1 MSTKDPNLKVIFGSD
16 TKDFDKGCKDVK
28 QGLKDIGRDASEF
41 GGAMKTAMGKGAAA
55 VAAVT
60 AAVAGTIA
68 IIKDL
73 AQQNQALGDAWERT
87 CEGMKGAFDS
97 FKTAVANMD
106 FTNLFTNMREASRL
120 ARDLYDARDGLGEV
134 QTSYNIALARQ
145 QKTINQLRLDMADM
159 SKTEEERVAA
169 GNKLLKIYEDL
180 EKNPTRSLLNISEK
194 SLDVIANKLGY
205 TLKDLPEEEL
215 KKTRRYVEQFFI
227 WLGTEAGEAWNSAYG
242 AAFADPAKLWQT
254 TINAQNA
261 GLSDAYRAMLWN
273 YQGAVGDKDREAM
286 EQAIV
291 AYYNQE
297 AKYSEE
303 TLKIRKQINSLQV
316 AGAKQDEKSSA
327 ASAKAALAER
337 KKAEAEIQ
345 EMLTYMAKRQ
355 ENNDLY
361 GNAFAG
367 ISKVSDIRA
376 FTGFGG
382 LATLRDEYQS
392 RLTAEL
398 GDLTIYVGIKPKK
411 DTVINLTQE
420 INSLLETSINRT
432 GEIMGDLIGTL
443 AAGGDAW
450 GDFKNAAVSALGDLA
465 IAVGK
470 IAIKMGLAAA
480 GIDVAL
486 KDTGQ
491 WYIAVAAGAALVAL
505 GTAVKSSLSAAAS
518 GDYSAS
524 GGGYSGG
531 YATSSSGG
539 DWETREVNVNVTGT
553 LVADGDQ
560 LVTVINNTNKKNYY
574 LQ

>member
-316 AGAKQDEKSSA
+316 AGAKQDETA
-327 ASAKAALAER
+327 AAKAAAAAKKQQEELKKIADIHAKWSWMGSVSTEGIQSPQGSVMGPSLSILPQQVDTALFKETFLA
-337 KKAEAEIQ
+337 Q
-345 EMLTYMAKRQ
+345 L
-355 ENNDLY
+355 
-361 GNAFAG
+361 
-367 ISKVSDIRA
+367 
-376 FTGFGG
+376 
-382 LATLRDEYQS
+382 
-392 RLTAEL
+392 
-398 GDLTIYVGIKPKK
+398 
-411 DTVINLTQE
+411 
-420 INSLLETSINRT
+420 
-432 GEIMGDLIGTL
+432 GEIKVAIGFEADTQKIHDITNEVTSLVQNAVTRTSEILGNLVGTL

-450 GDFKNAAVSALGDLA
+450 GDFKNAALSAFGDMA

-470 IAIKMGLAAA
+470 IAVSAGVATLGIKAAFESLNGYA
-480 GIDVAL
+480 AI
-486 KDTGQ
+486 
-491 WYIAVAAGAALVAL
+491 AAGAALIAL
-505 GTAVKSSLSAAAS
+505 GAAVKSSLSAVAS

-531 YATSSSGG
+531 YSSSSSDNGY
-539 DWETREVNVNVTGT
+539 ETREVYVNVNGT
-553 LVADGDQ
+553 LQADGNQ
-560 LVTVINNTNKKNYY
+560 LIAVINNTNKKNYY
-574 LQ
+574 TQ

>member
-227 WLGTEAGEAWNSAYG
+227 WLGSEAGEAWNSAYG

-316 AGAKQDEKSSA
+316 AGAKQDETA
-327 ASAKAALAER
+327 AAKAAAAAKKQQEELKKIADIHAKWSWMGSVSTEGIQSPQGSVMGPSLSILPQQVDTALFKETFLA
-337 KKAEAEIQ
+337 Q
-345 EMLTYMAKRQ
+345 L
-355 ENNDLY
+355 
-361 GNAFAG
+361 
-367 ISKVSDIRA
+367 
-376 FTGFGG
+376 
-382 LATLRDEYQS
+382 
-392 RLTAEL
+392 
-398 GDLTIYVGIKPKK
+398 
-411 DTVINLTQE
+411 
-420 INSLLETSINRT
+420 
-432 GEIMGDLIGTL
+432 GEIKVAIGFEADTQKIHDITNEVTSLVQNAVTRTSEILGNLVGTL

-450 GDFKNAAVSALGDLA
+450 GDFKNAALSAFGDMA

-470 IAIKMGLAAA
+470 IAVSAGVATLGIKAAFESLNGYA
-480 GIDVAL
+480 AI
-486 KDTGQ
+486 
-491 WYIAVAAGAALVAL
+491 AAGAALIAL
-505 GTAVKSSLSAAAS
+505 GAAVKSSLSAVAS

-531 YATSSSGG
+531 YSSSSSDNGY
-539 DWETREVNVNVTGT
+539 ETREVYVNVNGT
-553 LVADGDQ
+553 LQADGNQ
-560 LVTVINNTNKKNYY
+560 LIAVINNTNKKNYY
-574 LQ
+574 TQ

>member
-16 TKDFDKGCKDVK
+16 TKDFDKGCRDVK

-106 FTNLFTNMREASRL
+106 FTHLFTNMREASRL

-159 SKTEEERVAA
+159 SKTEAERVAA

-180 EKNPTRSLLNISEK
+180 EKNPTRSLLNISEA

-242 AAFADPAKLWQT
+242 AAFADPAKYMQT

-261 GLSDAYRAMLWN
+261 GLSDAYRTMLWN
-273 YQGAVGDKDREAM
+273 YQAAVGDKDRLAM
-286 EQAIV
+286 EEAVV

-297 AKYSEE
+297 AKLSGE
-303 TLKIRKQINSLQV
+303 TLKIRKQIQSIQNSET
-316 AGAKQDEKSSA
+316 KQDNA
-327 ASAKAALAER
+327 AAAKAAAKAAADR
-337 KKAEAEIQ
+337 KKAEQEIQ
-345 EMLTYMAKRQ
+345 ELLTYMARRTDMQ
-355 ENNDLY
+355 LLQQDLMS
-361 GNAFAG
+361 NLPT
-367 ISKVSDIRA
+367 VQ
-376 FTGFGG
+376 G
-382 LATLRDEYQS
+382 LATGPALGLRTDVYEFKE
-392 RLTAEL
+392 RLVAEFGDTTLYVGLKLKTDSVVDLTNEVNALLESSLNRTAEM
-398 GDLTIYVGIKPKK
+398 
-411 DTVINLTQE
+411 
-420 INSLLETSINRT
+420 
-432 GEIMGDLIGTL
+432 MGNLIGTL

-450 GDFKNAAVSALGDLA
+450 GNFKNEAVSALGDLA

-470 IAIKMGLAAA
+470 IAIKTGVGMLGIQAALNM
-480 GIDVAL
+480 DNPYVA
-486 KDTGQ
+486 
-491 WYIAVAAGAALVAL
+491 IAAGAALVAL
-505 GTAVKSSLSAAAS
+505 GAAVKSSLSAVAS
-518 GDYSAS
+518 GDYSS
-524 GGGYSGG
+524 GSGG
-531 YATSSSGG
+531 YAGGYTSGSSGN
-539 DWETREVNVNVTGT
+539 DWEAREVNIHVTGELT
-553 LVADGDQ
+553 ADGDQ
-560 LVTVINNTNKKNYY
+560 LKAALNSANKKSYY
-574 LQ
+574 TG

>member
-316 AGAKQDEKSSA
+316 AGAKQDETA
-327 ASAKAALAER
+327 AAKAAAAAKKQQEELKKIADIHAKWSWMGSVSTEGIQSPQGSVMGPSLSILPQQVDTALFKETFLA
-337 KKAEAEIQ
+337 Q
-345 EMLTYMAKRQ
+345 L
-355 ENNDLY
+355 
-361 GNAFAG
+361 
-367 ISKVSDIRA
+367 
-376 FTGFGG
+376 
-382 LATLRDEYQS
+382 
-392 RLTAEL
+392 
-398 GDLTIYVGIKPKK
+398 
-411 DTVINLTQE
+411 
-420 INSLLETSINRT
+420 
-432 GEIMGDLIGTL
+432 GEIKVAIGFEADTQKIHDITNEVTSLVQNAVTRTSEILGNLVGTL

-450 GDFKNAAVSALGDLA
+450 GDFKNAALSAFGDMA

-470 IAIKMGLAAA
+470 IAVSAGVATLGIKAAFESLNGYA
-480 GIDVAL
+480 AI
-486 KDTGQ
+486 
-491 WYIAVAAGAALVAL
+491 AAGAALIAL
-505 GTAVKSSLSAAAS
+505 GAAVKSSLSAVAS

-531 YATSSSGG
+531 YSSSSSGNG
-539 DWETREVNVNVTGT
+539 YETREVYVNVNGT
-553 LVADGDQ
+553 LQADGNQ
-560 LVTVINNTNKKNYY
+560 LIAVINNTNKKNYY
-574 LQ
+574 TQ

>member
-316 AGAKQDEKSSA
+316 AGAKQDETA
-327 ASAKAALAER
+327 AAKAAAAAKKQQEELKKIADIHAKWSWMGSVSTEGIQSPQGSVMGPSLSILPQQVDTALFKETFLA
-337 KKAEAEIQ
+337 Q
-345 EMLTYMAKRQ
+345 L
-355 ENNDLY
+355 
-361 GNAFAG
+361 
-367 ISKVSDIRA
+367 
-376 FTGFGG
+376 
-382 LATLRDEYQS
+382 
-392 RLTAEL
+392 
-398 GDLTIYVGIKPKK
+398 
-411 DTVINLTQE
+411 
-420 INSLLETSINRT
+420 
-432 GEIMGDLIGTL
+432 GEIKVAIGFEADTQKIHDITNEVTSLVQNAVTRSSEILGNLVGTL

-450 GDFKNAAVSALGDLA
+450 GDFKNAALSAFGDMT

-470 IAIKMGLAAA
+470 IAVSAGVATLGIKAAFESLNGYA
-480 GIDVAL
+480 AI
-486 KDTGQ
+486 
-491 WYIAVAAGAALVAL
+491 AAGAALIAL
-505 GTAVKSSLSAAAS
+505 GAAVKSSLSAVAS

-531 YATSSSGG
+531 YSSSSSDNGY
-539 DWETREVNVNVTGT
+539 ETREVYVNVNGT
-553 LVADGDQ
+553 LQADGNQ
-560 LVTVINNTNKKNYY
+560 LIAVINNTNKKNYY
-574 LQ
+574 TQ

>member
-273 YQGAVGDKDREAM
+273 YQCAVGDKDREAM

-316 AGAKQDEKSSA
+316 AGAKQDETA
-327 ASAKAALAER
+327 AAKAAAAAKKQQEELKKIADIHAKWSWMGSVSTEGIQSPQGSVMGPSLSILPQQVDTALFKETFLA
-337 KKAEAEIQ
+337 Q
-345 EMLTYMAKRQ
+345 L
-355 ENNDLY
+355 
-361 GNAFAG
+361 
-367 ISKVSDIRA
+367 
-376 FTGFGG
+376 
-382 LATLRDEYQS
+382 
-392 RLTAEL
+392 
-398 GDLTIYVGIKPKK
+398 
-411 DTVINLTQE
+411 
-420 INSLLETSINRT
+420 
-432 GEIMGDLIGTL
+432 GEIKVAIGFEADTQKIHDITNEVTSLVQNAVTRTSEILGNLVGTL

-450 GDFKNAAVSALGDLA
+450 GDFKNAALSAFGDMA

-470 IAIKMGLAAA
+470 IAVSAGVATLGIKAAFESLNGYA
-480 GIDVAL
+480 AI
-486 KDTGQ
+486 
-491 WYIAVAAGAALVAL
+491 AAGAALIAL
-505 GTAVKSSLSAAAS
+505 GAAVKSSLSAVAS

-531 YATSSSGG
+531 YSSSSSDNGY
-539 DWETREVNVNVTGT
+539 ETREVYVNVNGT
-553 LVADGDQ
+553 LQADGNQ
-560 LVTVINNTNKKNYY
+560 LIAVINNTNKKNYY
-574 LQ
+574 TQ